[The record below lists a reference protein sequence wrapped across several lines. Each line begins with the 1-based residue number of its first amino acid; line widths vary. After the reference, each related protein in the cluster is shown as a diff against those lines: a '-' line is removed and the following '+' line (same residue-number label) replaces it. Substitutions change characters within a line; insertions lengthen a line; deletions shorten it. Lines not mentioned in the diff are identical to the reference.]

1 MPLTFRTLGLA
12 LCLVA
17 LCAASTLLAGC
28 GGGNATAEEIAQ
40 HDADMQTA
48 ALLDR
53 KTIQPVAC
61 AASVACTR

>member
-1 MPLTFRTLGLA
+1 MYTLRSLA
-12 LCLVA
+12 LSFALVA
-17 LCAASTLLAGC
+17 LCAVLAALLPGC